1 MRGRRCAVQN
11 KGITQLSN
19 LFLQL
24 NILILTVN
32 NINITGL
39 KICTVKNHCFNNIK
53 SIQGNKNQC

>member
-1 MRGRRCAVQN
+1 MQN
-11 KGITQLSN
+11 KGTITQLSN
-19 LFLQL
+19 QFLQL